1 MKNETLWEEDIK
13 YTPEQLE
20 LMKNNNENRQRR
32 DLTNKIRLRWPNNVA
47 NYVLSSDYSE
57 CFDLIR
63 LLSGCKLTN

>member
-20 LMKNNNENRQRR
+20 LMKRNNENRQRR
-32 DLTNKIRLRWPNNVA
+32 DLTKDIRLRWPNNVV

-63 LLSGCKLTN
+63 LL

>member
-13 YTPEQLE
+13 YTPEQLK

-32 DLTNKIRLRWPNNVA
+32 DLTNKIRLRWPNNVV

>member
-32 DLTNKIRLRWPNNVA
+32 DLTNKIRLRWPNNVV

-63 LLSGCKLTN
+63 LLTGCKLTN

>member
-1 MKNETLWEEDIK
+1 MKNETLWEEDLK

-32 DLTNKIRLRWPNNVA
+32 DLTNKIRLRWPNNVV

>member
-13 YTPEQLE
+13 YTPQQLE

-32 DLTNKIRLRWPNNVA
+32 DLTNKIRLRWPNNVV

>member
-32 DLTNKIRLRWPNNVA
+32 DLTNKIRLRWPNNVV
-47 NYVLSSDYSE
+47 NYVLISDYSE

>member
-20 LMKNNNENRQRR
+20 LMKRNNENRQRR
-32 DLTNKIRLRWPNNVA
+32 DLTKDIRLRWPNNVV
-47 NYVLSSDYSE
+47 NYLLSSDYSE

-63 LLSGCKLTN
+63 LL

>member
-1 MKNETLWEEDIK
+1 MKKEKLWEEDIK

-20 LMKNNNENRQRR
+20 WIKENNETRQRR
-32 DLTNKIRLRWPNNVA
+32 DLTNKIRLRWPNNVV

-63 LLSGCKLTN
+63 LL

>member
-32 DLTNKIRLRWPNNVA
+32 DLTNKIRLRWPNNVV

-63 LLSGCKLTN
+63 LL

>member
-20 LMKNNNENRQRR
+20 LMKNDNENRQRR
-32 DLTNKIRLRWPNNVA
+32 DLTNKIRLRWPNNVV

-63 LLSGCKLTN
+63 LLSGFQLTN

>member
-13 YTPEQLE
+13 YTPEHLE

-32 DLTNKIRLRWPNNVA
+32 DLTNKIRLRWPNNVV

>member
-20 LMKNNNENRQRR
+20 LMKNDNENRQRR
-32 DLTNKIRLRWPNNVA
+32 DLTNKIRLRWPNNVV

-63 LLSGCKLTN
+63 LLWVVAS

>member
-32 DLTNKIRLRWPNNVA
+32 DLTNKIRLRWPNNVV

>member
-20 LMKNNNENRQRR
+20 LMKNDNENRQRR
-32 DLTNKIRLRWPNNVA
+32 DLTNKIRLRWPNNVV

-63 LLSGCKLTN
+63 LL